1 MARRRTLLR
10 TWRRV
15 VAYGPALVVI
25 VAGGWQATTWW
36 LERSDRARDD
46 ANNRQERARGDE
58 ANRQQA
64 MKIALRESQKTF
76 LERQLQLYF
85 EVSRVTAKL
94 ATLPARLPDTGPA
107 DNETYEWANRRFW
120 ELYWGELS
128 VVESPEVAR
137 AMVDF
142 GEQLRKVT
150 DCRAAN
156 EGDCRSQQEQLSG
169 LSYKLAGRL
178 RESIQAG
185 WDYALPRTDPK
196 K

>member
-1 MARRRTLLR
+1 MARRRRFLR
-10 TWRRV
+10 TWRRI

-36 LERSDRARDD
+36 LERS
-46 ANNRQERARGDE
+46 ERAAHDDE
-58 ANRQQA
+58 NRKQA
-64 MKIALRESQKTF
+64 YRIALRESQKTF

-94 ATLPARLPDTGPA
+94 ASLPAKLPDSGPA
-107 DNETYEWANRRFW
+107 NNETYEWANRRFW

-128 VVESPEVAR
+128 IVESPDVAR
-137 AMVDF
+137 AMVAF
-142 GEQLRKVT
+142 GEQLQKVT
-150 DCRAAN
+150 DCYAAKKPN
-156 EGDCRSQQEQLSG
+156 CSSEQGQLTT
-169 LSYKLAGRL
+169 LSYRLAGRL

-185 WDYALPRTDPK
+185 WGYSLPATEQK